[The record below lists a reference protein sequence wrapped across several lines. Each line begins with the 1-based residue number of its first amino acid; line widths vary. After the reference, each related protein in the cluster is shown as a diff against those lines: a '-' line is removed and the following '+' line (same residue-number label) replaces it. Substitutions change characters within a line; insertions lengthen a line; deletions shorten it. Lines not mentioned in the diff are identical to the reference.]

1 MKLINPSFEVWEQA
15 PGLTGALKQIEK
27 VGRVCYKSENK
38 ITENSYEKFVED
50 LMEKGHGAMLE
61 HGTLYFDIPLGS
73 PFYDEEYIDKTS
85 IINKFEKSKYS
96 RVVTYIKRFVHDDE
110 PTVGIEH
117 YAITTNYRAIWECG
131 LDNDDINYI
140 LDKYLCEVPNDKHIK
155 RMTVHFTCDCGVA
168 REFLRHRV
176 FSMAQESTRYC
187 NYSKNKF
194 DGQLVFI
201 KPNNWTNL
209 NEGYYELIFKE
220 NGHEIIHGDGYI
232 RDVTEEGFDKESA
245 FLYACLKDETIY
257 MRLTEGFKCQAQE
270 AREVLPLA
278 LKTEICMTGFMDDW
292 DHFFSLR
299 ARGTTGKPHP
309 QAKEL
314 AEPLMNMFYGAGTR
328 PADTTDSPS

>member
-1 MKLINPSFEVWEQA
+1 MKLINPSFEIWEQA

-38 ITENSYEKFVED
+38 ITEDSYKKFVED
-50 LMEKGHGAMLE
+50 LTERGHGAMLE

-73 PFYDEEYIDKTS
+73 PLYDEMYLEKTS
-85 IINKFEKSKYS
+85 VINKFDKNKYS
-96 RVVTYIKRFVHDDE
+96 KVVSYVKKFVHDDE
-110 PTVGIEH
+110 PTVAVEH
-117 YAITTNYRAIWECG
+117 YAITTNYRAIIES
-131 LDNDDINYI
+131 DIDDETKDWIFKN
-140 LDKYLCEVPNDKHIK
+140 YLCEVPNDHHER

-187 NYSKNKF
+187 NYSKSKF

-209 NEGYYELIFKE
+209 NEGYYELTFDK
-220 NGHEIIHGDGYI
+220 NGHEIVHGDGYVK
-232 RDVTEEGFDKESA
+232 DVTEEGFDKESA

-278 LKTEICMTGFMDDW
+278 LKTEICMTGFMSDW
-292 DHFFSLR
+292 EHFFDLR

-314 AEPLMNMFYGAGTR
+314 AEPLMNMFHGTGPK
-328 PADTTDSPS
+328 PADTTNSPS

>member
-1 MKLINPSFEVWEQA
+1 MKLINPSFEIWEQA
-15 PGLTGALKQIEK
+15 PGYEGAMKQIEK

-38 ITENSYEKFVED
+38 ITEDSYINFVND
-50 LMEKGHGAMLE
+50 LINKNHGAMLE
-61 HGTLYFDIPLGS
+61 HGTLYFDIPLGT
-73 PFYDEEYIDKTS
+73 PLQDDKYLDKTS
-85 IINKFEKSKYS
+85 IINKFCKNNYS
-96 RVVTYIKRFVHDDE
+96 RVFNYIEKPEEEDDPSIGE
-110 PTVGIEH
+110 IH
-117 YAITTNYRAIWECG
+117 YAITTNYRALLESGI
-131 LDNDDINYI
+131 DNESINWI
-140 LDKYLCEVPNDKHIK
+140 LKYFICDVPNEYHEK
-155 RMTVHFTCDCGVA
+155 RITVHFTCDCGVA

-209 NEGYYELIFKE
+209 NEGYYESTFKE

-232 RDVTEEGFDKESA
+232 RDITEEGFDKESA

-278 LKTEICMTGFMDDW
+278 LKTEICMTGFMSDW
-292 DHFFSLR
+292 EHFFDLR
-299 ARGTTGKPHP
+299 AKGTTGKPHP

-314 AEPLMNMFYGAGTR
+314 AEPLMNMFHGTGPK
-328 PADTTDSPS
+328 PADTTDSPA